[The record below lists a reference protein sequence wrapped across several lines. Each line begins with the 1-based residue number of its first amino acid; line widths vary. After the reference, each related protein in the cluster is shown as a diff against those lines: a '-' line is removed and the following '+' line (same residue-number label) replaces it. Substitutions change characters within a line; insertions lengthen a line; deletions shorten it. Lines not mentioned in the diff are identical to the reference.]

1 MLFAPLLMAMGK
13 APDNSGYF
21 FIDRTC
27 VAQNDGYDPIFWGL
41 GKGECQDVADADK
54 ALNLAYRRSFSQI
67 NETRKRRLRQEQRRW
82 IKATIA
88 TCELDDGGTVR
99 EPAEA
104 SCYIGEANR
113 RTLQLQR
120 MRLN

>member
-1 MLFAPLLMAMGK
+1 VIIFSLILMTGQ

-54 ALNLAYRRSFSQI
+54 ALNLAYRRSLSQI
-67 NETRKRRLRQEQRRW
+67 NETRRRQLRDQQRRW
-82 IKATIA
+82 INATVA
-88 TCELDDGGTVR
+88 TCELDVDGTVR
-99 EPAEA
+99 VPEAA
-104 SCYIGEANR
+104 SCYIDEANR
-113 RTLQLQR
+113 RTLQLRR